1 MNKAQKALAKEAQE
15 ILALHS
21 LKHRYWD
28 SSEWLRFVWTER
40 LPAGLPRGDY
50 LRSGRTDARVANK
63 VHGVIYNA
71 R

>member
-15 ILALHS
+15 ILAIHS
-21 LKHRYWD
+21 LKERYWS

-40 LPAGLPRGDY
+40 LHGLPRGDY
-50 LRSGRTDARVANK
+50 LRSGRTDARVTNK
-63 VHGVIYNA
+63 VHGVIDNA